1 MTNGQR
7 IGYARVSTTGQDLSL
22 QRDRLADCDKIFE
35 EKASGAKGTKRAALE
50 EAMSYAR
57 DGDVFVVTKLDRL
70 ARSVLELMQITQALQ
85 DKKCDLQVLDQ
96 ELDTSTPTGRLIFHV
111 LVVIG
116 EFERELITEQAREGR
131 ERAMAA
137 GVKFGRKP
145 KLTKRKERELLEML
159 ESVAISKEDLARQFN
174 VSKATV
180 YRLAAKLDQDFV
192 EQAQLG

>member
-1 MTNGQR
+1 LGAMNGQR
-7 IGYARVSTTGQDLSL
+7 VGYARVVTTGQDLSL
-22 QRDRLADCDKIFE
+22 QRDRLAACDKIFE
-35 EKASGAKGTKRAALE
+35 EKASGARGTVRPELEKALN
-50 EAMSYAR
+50 YVR

-111 LVVIG
+111 LAVIG
-116 EFERELITEQAREGR
+116 EFEQELISERAREGR

-145 KLTKRKERELLEML
+145 KLSKRKERELLEML
-159 ESVAISKEDLARQFN
+159 DSVVISKEELARKFN
-174 VSKATV
+174 VSRATI
-180 YRLAAKLDQDFV
+180 
-192 EQAQLG
+192 